1 MAETRTSALDGL
13 DPEQCAAVTAPR
25 GPVCVLAGAG
35 TGKTRTI
42 TRRIAHLIESGQVNP
57 SQVLAVTFTARAAA
71 EMRERLAGLGVSGSG
86 GTVVAQTFHAAAL
99 RQLRYFWPRV
109 MGSAGWELLDNKFR
123 LVSRIAQEAGLD
135 AADRDLIR
143 DLASEIEW
151 AKSSNVGPADFP
163 AAAAGNHRDLPTDAR
178 TVAEVFAAYED
189 AKVSPGGDRLL
200 DFEDLIIYTT
210 LILQAEPSI
219 AEEFRTRYRSFVV
232 DEYQDVTPIQQNLL
246 DAWLGERD
254 DLTVVGDANQTIYSF
269 TGATPDYLLDFT
281 RRFPDAT
288 LVRLQRDYRS
298 TPEVVD
304 LANRVIGNAVGRIAG
319 TRLQLVGQR
328 TPGPAPVFAENED
341 AESEVVCV
349 VAECKKLLRAGV
361 PATEIAILYRINAQS
376 QQYEEALSEAG
387 IEYQVRGDQG
397 FFARPE
403 IAAAMRR
410 LTTLAE
416 GPPPPVG
423 VIDMGVIDAVRH
435 VLAPVGLTEAEPA
448 GANAKARWQQL
459 LRLVEIVEA
468 IAAERPS
475 ADFPTVV
482 KELDNRSKSRHALVV
497 DGITLSSMHAAKGL
511 EWDAVFLTGLH
522 EGSVPLGRATG
533 TREEIEEERRLFY
546 VGVTRAREH
555 LHLSWSLSRGDGRRS
570 SRKRSQF
577 LDGLLPSPSTT
588 GRDEPRDEPDRNV
601 VKALTAWRASYAKRQ
616 DIAPVNVMST
626 MMIRRIATELPL
638 SLDELAAVR
647 GFGAERTDV
656 IGAEV
661 LAVVD
666 DGLFG

>member
-1 MAETRTSALDGL
+1 MEQVRAQALEGL
-13 DPEQCAAVTAPR
+13 DPEQSAAVTAPR

-71 EMRERLAGLGVSGSG
+71 EMRERLAGLGVSGPG
-86 GTVVAQTFHAAAL
+86 GAVVAQTFHAAAL

-109 MGSAGWELLDNKFR
+109 MGSARWELMDNKFR
-123 LVSRIAQEAGLD
+123 LLTRVTRDRGLD

-151 AKSSNVGPADFP
+151 AKSSNLGPADYP
-163 AAAAGNHRDLPTDAR
+163 DAAAASHRDLPTDAR

-189 AKVSPGGDRLL
+189 AKVSPDGDRLL

-210 LILQAEPSI
+210 MILQAEPAI
-219 AEEFRTRYRSFVV
+219 ADEFRSRYRSFVV

-319 TRLQLVGQR
+319 TRLKLVGQR
-328 TPGPAPVFAENED
+328 DGGPAPVFSENED

-349 VAECKKLLRAGV
+349 VAECKRLLRAGV
-361 PATEIAILYRINAQS
+361 PPTEIAILYRVNAQS

-387 IEYQVRGDQG
+387 IDYQVRGDQG
-397 FFARPE
+397 FFSRPE
-403 IAAAMRR
+403 IVAGMRR

-416 GPPPPVG
+416 GPPPP
-423 VIDMGVIDAVRH
+423 MGVVDAVRRAL
-435 VLAPVGLTEAEPA
+435 VAVGLTDAEPA

-459 LRLVEIVEA
+459 LRLVELVEA
-468 IAAERPS
+468 IVAEQPS
-475 ADFPTVV
+475 AEFAGVV
-482 KELDNRSKSRHALVV
+482 KELETRSRSKHALVV
-497 DGITLSSMHAAKGL
+497 DGVTLSSMHAAKGL

-522 EGSVPLGRATG
+522 EGSVPLARATG

-577 LDGLLPSPSTT
+577 LDGLLPDTART
-588 GRDEPRDEPDRNV
+588 RLAEPRQEPDRNV
-601 VKALTAWRASYAKRQ
+601 LKALTAWRGDYAARQ
-616 DIAPVNVMST
+616 NIAPVNVMST
-626 MMIRRIATELPL
+626 MMVRRIATELP
-638 SLDELAAVR
+638 STLDELAAVQ
-647 GFGAERTDV
+647 GFGAERVDA
-656 IGAEV
+656 IGHAV

-666 DGLFG
+666 DSLFG

>member
-1 MAETRTSALDGL
+1 MTDMRTRALAGL
-13 DPEQCAAVTAPR
+13 DPEQLAAVTAPR

-71 EMRERLAGLGVSGSG
+71 EMRERLAGLGVSGPDGS
-86 GTVVAQTFHAAAL
+86 VVAQTFHAAAL

-109 MGSAGWELLDNKFR
+109 MGSSRWELLDNKFR
-123 LVSRIAQEAGLD
+123 LVARVTRDAGLD
-135 AADRDLIR
+135 AADRDLVR

-151 AKSSNVGPADFP
+151 AKSSDLGPADYP
-163 AAAAGNHRDLPTDAR
+163 AAAGAGHRDLPTDAR

-189 AKVSPGGDRLL
+189 AKVSPDGDRLL

-210 LILQAEPSI
+210 MILQAEPSI
-219 AEEFRTRYRSFVV
+219 GEEFRARYRSFVV

-319 TRLQLVGQR
+319 TRLRLVGQR
-328 TPGPAPVFAENED
+328 QSGPEPVFVESED
-341 AESEVVCV
+341 AESEVVRV
-349 VAECKKLLRAGV
+349 VTECKRLLRAGV
-361 PATEIAILYRINAQS
+361 ASTEIAILYRVNAQS
-376 QQYEEALSEAG
+376 QQYEEALSQAG
-387 IEYQVRGDQG
+387 IDYQVRGDQG

-410 LTTLAE
+410 LAGLAE
-416 GPPPPVG
+416 GPPPP
-423 VIDMGVIDAVRH
+423 MGVVDAVRRAL
-435 VLAPVGLTEAEPA
+435 VAVGLTETEPA

-459 LRLVEIVEA
+459 LRLVEIVEG
-468 IAAERPS
+468 ILAEKPS
-475 ADFPTVV
+475 ADFAAVV
-482 KELDNRSKSRHALVV
+482 RELDIRSKSKHALVV

-577 LDGLLPSPSTT
+577 LDGLLPAPSTSELA
-588 GRDEPRDEPDRNV
+588 EPRQEPDRNV
-601 VKALTAWRASYAKRQ
+601 LRALTAWRAEYAQRQ

-626 MMIRRIATELPL
+626 MMVRRIATELPSTL
-638 SLDELAAVR
+638 EELAAVR
-647 GFGAERTDV
+647 GFGAERTDA

-661 LAVVD
+661 LGVVD
-666 DGLFG
+666 DSLFG